1 MNQGREAPVRVPT
14 LLVIEDTRDQAL
26 LVGAAARRAHPG
38 LDVRIAN
45 NGVEGV
51 AYFAGRAPFEDETS
65 RPAPDLV
72 ILDLFMPELDGFG
85 VLTWLKDNL
94 SPMPFPVVVLTSSH
108 KPEDEERA
116 RELGAVEIFS
126 KPGELQALG
135 EVVKGIVHRWIG
147 RGQIIGA
154 HIWSAG

>member
-1 MNQGREAPVRVPT
+1 MKQGEEAPVRVPT

-45 NGVEGV
+45 NGIEGV
-51 AYFAGRAPFEDETS
+51 AYFAGRTPFEDVAS

-72 ILDLFMPELDGFG
+72 ILDLFMPEMDGFG
-85 VLTWLKDNL
+85 VLGWLREKMD
-94 SPMPFPVVVLTSSH
+94 PVPFPVVVLTSSE
-108 KPEDEERA
+108 KDDDVRRA
-116 RELGAVEIFS
+116 RDLGAADVFN

-135 EVVKGIVHRWIG
+135 EIVKEIVHRWIG
-147 RGQIIGA
+147 RGEIIGA

>member
-1 MNQGREAPVRVPT
+1 MKQGEETPVRVPT

-38 LDVRIAN
+38 LDVRIAD

-51 AYFAGRAPFEDETS
+51 AYFAGRTPFEDAAS

-72 ILDLFMPELDGFG
+72 ILDLFMPEMDGFG
-85 VLTWLKDNL
+85 VLEWLRQKMD
-94 SPMPFPVVVLTSSH
+94 PVPFPVVVLTSSE
-108 KPEDEERA
+108 KTEDVARA
-116 RELGAVEIFS
+116 RELGAVDVFN

-135 EVVKGIVHRWIG
+135 EIVKEIVHRWIG
-147 RGQIIGA
+147 RGEIIGA

>member
-1 MNQGREAPVRVPT
+1 MRVPT

-51 AYFAGRAPFEDETS
+51 AYFAGRSPFEDSAS
-65 RPAPDLV
+65 RPVPDLV

-85 VLTWLKDNL
+85 VLSWLEEKM
-94 SPMPFPVVVLTSSH
+94 SPMPFPVVVLTSSD
-108 KPEDEERA
+108 KAEDAARA
-116 RELGAVEIFS
+116 RQLGAAGVFS
-126 KPGELQALG
+126 KPDDLQALG
-135 EVVKGIVHRWIG
+135 EVVKKIVHQWIG
-147 RGQIIGA
+147 RGKIIGA
-154 HIWSAG
+154 HIWLAG